1 MNKKIEVKNK
11 NLVSPIEVKTKRF
24 MVKNSS
30 YNPDKIL
37 QKFSKDMDKAQEV
50 GFSDDLCRDYV
61 KVTNMLGLSNHI
73 PISESLPETYR
84 ELNVKIIN
92 DIEKEYGCNSTIEK
106 IMAENIGSL
115 HVRII
120 FLTKF
125 LNDLIQ
131 TEKMPVNERT
141 NFYNLVGKD
150 IERTHRQL
158 NQWISTLQLT
168 KNAGGSIKVSAK
180 TTFIANNQQFNNI
193 K

>member
-1 MNKKIEVKNK
+1 MNKEIEVKNK
-11 NLVSPIEVKTKRF
+11 SLVSPIEVKTKRF

-37 QKFSKDMDKAQEV
+37 QKFSKDMNKAQEV

-92 DIEKEYGCNSTIEK
+92 DIEKEYECNSTIEK
-106 IMAENIGSL
+106 IMAENIGNL

-120 FLTKF
+120 FLTKI

-131 TEKMPVNERT
+131 NEKMPVNERT

-158 NQWISTLQLT
+158 NQWISTLQLS

-180 TTFIANNQQFNNI
+180 TTFIANNQQFNNL